1 MSLCPLSG
9 KRECSDLEKH
19 CKEHTE
25 AEVGTGLWD
34 LDRKISHFWI
44 RGAGK
49 PLKQSVEAKNKR
61 TAQWISGL
69 CAVRNTLPT
78 VQGYKLN
85 VHKIRSITAASD
97 AFNIF
102 LDVCDFSIS
111 HLRSRA

>member
-1 MSLCPLSG
+1 MLYLG
-9 KRECSDLEKH
+9 RGEGFDLEH
-19 CKEHTE
+19 CNEHME
-25 AEVGTGLWD
+25 AEARKGLWD

-49 PLKQSVEAKNKR
+49 PLKQSVEEKNKR
-61 TAQWISGL
+61 TAEWISGL
-69 CAVRNTLPT
+69 CTACNTLPT

-97 AFNIF
+97 VFNVF

-111 HLRSRA
+111 HLHSRA